1 MPGIQGNGKA
11 RRART
16 SSVLQTREINQG
28 SGRLIITNKRR
39 FKPIAIINVKR
50 SDRRI
55 IMGSDA
61 KYGIDFLAEGQG
73 LA

>member
-11 RRART
+11 RHALT

-28 SGRLIITNKRR
+28 SGRLVVTNKRR
-39 FKPIAIINVKR
+39 FKPIVIINVKR
-50 SDRRI
+50 SGGRI
-55 IMGSDA
+55 IMASDA
-61 KYGIDFLAEGQG
+61 KCGIDLLAEGQG